1 MNKKYNK
8 NWIALV
14 IGIGLWVMTGSILWA
29 ETENTKTSTITSQD
43 IRESAE
49 NYLIN
54 HLDWDPE
61 SMDIQINYEASD
73 IKVPEGKLL
82 LDYGR
87 INNPRIVG
95 RITLTLLVKVD
106 EKFIKRVRVNA
117 SVGVYQDVVKIVN
130 SLQRGNVIS
139 ESDIVIERTRT
150 ERLIR
155 NTPTALDKVIG
166 QAATRNL
173 QAGNIVKFRDLKK
186 VPTIKRGARVII
198 LARKGSM
205 KITTSGT
212 AREDGFKNSII
223 QVINLETKKTIY
235 AEVIN
240 SKTVEV
246 SF

>member
-1 MNKKYNK
+1 MNKKYKK

-14 IGIGLWVMTGSILWA
+14 IGVGLWVLTGSILWA
-29 ETENTKTSTITSQD
+29 ETENTKTITSQD

-73 IKVPEGKLL
+73 FKVPEGKLL
-82 LDYGR
+82 LNYGR
-87 INNPRIVG
+87 LNNPRGIG
-95 RITLTLLVKVD
+95 RISLTLIVKVD
-106 EKFIKRVRVNA
+106 QKFIKRLRVNA
-117 SVGVYQDVVKIVN
+117 RVGVYQDVVKIVN
-130 SLQRGNVIS
+130 ALQRGNVIR

-205 KITTSGT
+205 KITASGT

-223 QVINLETKKTIY
+223 QVVNLETKKTIY

>member
-1 MNKKYNK
+1 MNKKYKK

-14 IGIGLWVMTGSILWA
+14 IGIGFWVMMGSILWA
-29 ETENTKTSTITSQD
+29 ETENTKTITSQD

-106 EKFIKRVRVNA
+106 KKFIKRLRVNA
-117 SVGVYQDVVKIVN
+117 RVGVYQDVVKIVN
-130 SLQRGNVIS
+130 SLQRGNIIR

-173 QAGNIVKFRDLKK
+173 QAGNIVKFRDLKQ

-223 QVINLETKKTIY
+223 QVVNLETKKTIY

>member
-1 MNKKYNK
+1 LPPTANENRD
-8 NWIALV
+8 
-14 IGIGLWVMTGSILWA
+14 GSSNLD
-29 ETENTKTSTITSQD
+29 ESPCITSLTKARD
-43 IRESAE
+43 F
-49 NYLIN
+49 
-54 HLDWDPE
+54 
-61 SMDIQINYEASD
+61 
-73 IKVPEGKLL
+73 KVPEGKLL
-82 LDYGR
+82 LNYGR
-87 INNPRIVG
+87 INNPRGIG
-95 RITLTLLVKVD
+95 RISLTLLVKVD
-106 EKFIKRVRVNA
+106 EKFIKRLRVIA
-117 SVGVYQDVVKIVN
+117 RVGVYQDVVKIVN
-130 SLQRGNVIS
+130 ALQRGNVIR

-205 KITTSGT
+205 KITASGT